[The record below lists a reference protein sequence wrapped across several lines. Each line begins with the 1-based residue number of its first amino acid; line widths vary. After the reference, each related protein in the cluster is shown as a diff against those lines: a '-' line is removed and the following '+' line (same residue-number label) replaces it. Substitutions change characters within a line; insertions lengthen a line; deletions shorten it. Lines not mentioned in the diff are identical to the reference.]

1 MDFVSMII
9 FGLIKIALFI
19 LSGLLVFNL
28 LETIKVFQR
37 CKKHRGRYPLKKS
50 FKHGFMNYRHF
61 GPLNVIKWIVLDVI
75 RGKSYFKL
83 FGIWCFCGYY
93 GEGKSLGEVNFAF
106 NLKNKHP
113 DMNIKIFS
121 NFNVK
126 GQDGKITKWEDILDL
141 PKNTILLFDEIQSTF
156 TSTKFKDFPLE
167 LLWKLTQCRKHG
179 LAIFCT
185 SPVYSRMSIQLR
197 ESCDYVIDCKNVFK
211 LDRLFKYTFFRA
223 DKYEK
228 FQQSEGILQNLKKS
242 TFIEFIYALVAR
254 DLEYS
259 RYNTKEQIDRFDVV
273 EEEKTTSKSKTIDI
287 SKIENEVYKK
297 VMNEIEK
304 RGGLRSA

>member
-1 MDFVSMII
+1 MDIVSMVFFLILKVTLLILLAVLTVNAIQTVKI
-9 FGLIKIALFI
+9 FINCYK
-19 LSGLLVFNL
+19 SG
-28 LETIKVFQR
+28 
-37 CKKHRGRYPLKKS
+37 GRRPLRKR
-50 FKHGFMNYRHF
+50 FRAGFMNSKHF
-61 GPLNVIKWIVLDVI
+61 GSLNVVKWLIADILK
-75 RGKSYFKL
+75 GKSYFKL
-83 FGIWCFCGYY
+83 FGIWCFTGYY

-106 NLKNKHP
+106 NLQKQHP
-113 DMNIKIFS
+113 EMNIKIYS

-126 GQDGKITKWEDILDL
+126 GQNGKITCWEDILNL

-156 TSTKFKDFPLE
+156 TSTRFKDFPLE

-211 LDRLFKYTFFRA
+211 WDRLFRYTFFRA
-223 DKYEK
+223 DKYERYI
-228 FQQSEGILQNLKKS
+228 QAEGILQNLRKGS
-242 TFIEFIYALVAR
+242 FIEFVYTLVAR

-259 RYNTKEQIDRFDVV
+259 RYNTTEQIDRFDVV
-273 EEEKTTSKSKTIDI
+273 GEDEKTTKTKNVNV
-287 SKIENEVYKK
+287 SQIEDRVYKK
-297 VMNEIEK
+297 VLAEVEK